1 MDRNKWLI
9 KWPILIKSIRFKTSI
24 LRSDSC
30 DFSDAYIVVKE
41 TITVEGENDAK
52 TRNKRLIF
60 KYNSSFRSCI
70 SKIYNKFIEN
80 AEDLVIVLS
89 MYNLL
94 EYSNTYSV
102 TSESF
107 CIEMK

>member
-80 AEDLVIVLS
+80 VEDLVIVLP
-89 MYNLL
+89 MHNLL
-94 EYSNTYSV
+94 EYSNTYSM